1 MDGNWN
7 SNISS
12 ANLLSLIS
20 DSLSDNKFSYS
31 DTLDILT
38 SAAFDGFSQTE
49 IEDLK
54 YMYSQDLF
62 ASEYVKNIT
71 YNVIFTNE
79 ANKYWWGGTKEID
92 NLVTLGNASS
102 NTSQTQANL
111 LIDKWFLGKDLP
123 MPISGGDT
131 ANPAASSGKYDYG
144 TITGDLFTNGIT
156 ALDVNQ
162 GSAGTCYLIA
172 SMESIAAL
180 NPSIIENAFIDNK
193 NETYGVRFFY
203 NGEPIY
209 VTVNKDIPITSWG
222 SIAYA
227 GNKTKDL
234 SGEAWASLLEK
245 AYVQANAQVNL
256 KYSGDWTN
264 SATTEYHNSY
274 KLLEG
279 GLAYTLG
286 QLSGDSY
293 DLFAYGNWSWP
304 GDYNTLTKEKDP
316 SKIKQTLIDA
326 LEQGGIGW
334 IASWG
339 ASYRGNGQLLTSKQS
354 GSKQELV
361 AGHAFALH
369 GYDADT
375 DTFIISN
382 PWTESS
388 AWSSYNTTFKLP
400 IDFFWS
406 SHFDPL
412 IGITN
417 PKTVS
422 TDFTYNIATNSASAD
437 TALRE
442 GNLIEVTITRDS
454 AGQESTVYVSTAHQ
468 STSSGDFVE
477 LSKKSITFERDEL
490 VKTIEISTLV
500 DNLSEETESFALNL
514 YKGQASVTADASASS
529 YIKNVDNTS
538 YVYSLSSNGS
548 EVMDT
553 VIEGSDIIL
562 TITRDGSGSA
572 STVYLSTNNLTA
584 SSDDVGQLVYHP
596 IQFLAKETFKTINL
610 STYEDAK
617 DEGLETVE
625 FQLYDGPAQ
634 LTPIASKTI
643 SIKDAWSPEF
653 NYLIYSDAS
662 SEENA
667 VSEGSK
673 ITFNVIRSGSGSAST
688 AYLKTFFN
696 NAMSTDLVDAN
707 NLELH
712 FAANETI
719 KTFTVTVTED
729 LWLETTESFG
739 YYVYN
744 SETTDTPDSKG
755 IAFIKDKVFDE
766 FEYTLSSN
774 NSTNLSVDEGSS
786 FNLNITRDGDGSASE
801 VYISTRHG
809 TTTSSDYDTVD
820 KQKITFNQKDT
831 VKTVEIQT
839 FGDDVED
846 DEIFWIDLYLNEN
859 DLDPAYS
866 IKVNL
871 NDVQKTQDFDYQ
883 VSNAVINEGDAANFT
898 ITRDGSG
905 EASTVWVAT
914 SHASADGNDYEVLEL
929 TSLTFSAKETEKS
942 LSINT
947 FQDSSIEGAEPEYF
961 WLDLYKDKSDYQN
974 GDYAAYGYA
983 DINDISA
990 QNTPSYTYSISNE
1003 SDDTVA
1009 EGGDAKFTITRSA
1022 SGSLSTIYLKT
1033 IDGTADASD
1042 YESLPIT
1049 EVIFNEKEITKTV
1062 SINTYTDSISE
1073 NSEYFYIELYDSVSD
1088 ANAGAYNT
1096 WHYSYIADGSGSDS
1110 VAYTY
1115 SVDSVN
1121 VAEGETA
1128 TFTIT
1133 RDGSGTSSTVYVN
1146 TSEYTADQSDLNF
1159 LNAQTVTFAEG
1170 ETSKSVSIDTYTDGV
1185 EEGDEYFYL
1194 DVFASQVDAQDGWN
1208 YIAWGEG
1215 TITDDNSSDDDAY
1228 TYYTLASPRIASNT
1242 DQVKTPGTTFYGH
1255 DGSEFQNAYAFAVL
1269 KSDGTLDIWGDVNN
1283 GGDASSVSSNLSS
1296 VEAIYSNQKSFAAQ
1310 KTDGSVIVWGNP
1322 DAGGDLGAAA
1332 SKLNGEIDVTNVAST
1347 KSAYAA
1353 LREDGSVVTWGSPGA
1368 GGNFT
1373 EAESRN
1379 DIVKL
1384 YSNSNAFAALSS
1396 AGEII
1401 TWGQSAFGGDGNP
1414 TGQVASEIFIDIF
1427 STASAFAAIK
1437 SDGSVFTW
1445 GNAIDGGD
1453 SSLVAEEL
1461 NGAVDITSISSTTSA
1476 FAALKSDGSV
1486 VTWGNFSSGGNSSSI
1501 SSDLDGKVSVS
1512 EIFSTDYAFAALRSD
1527 GSVITWGDPVMGGN
1541 TSSISNALN
1550 GDNPVTSI
1558 YANST
1563 SFLAIHQ
1570 DSTITTWGL
1579 SMYGGDSSSVTE
1591 HFNSG
1596 KTINEVAVGQ
1606 TSYAVLF
1613 DDGNFVT
1620 WGDFSDDDSTRIE
1633 SLTQTT
1639 NAQTIS
1645 ANHSALYAIDQTGAI
1660 IAWGDLSEGGNYSVQ
1675 EGNNHTFTS
1684 KTVTRSGNAL
1694 SDVTLTYNIEGS
1706 ESNYSTVDGEN
1717 SIQISAS
1724 SSGTLTAEF
1733 TYSPDIKAITS
1744 QDALETLRL
1753 SVGMTTQS
1761 GTSSAFDFIAADF
1774 NRDGKVTS
1782 ADALSILKY
1791 SVGLPTE
1798 EQATWKFLDPSA
1810 NYSDINRL
1818 NTNTSEGIN
1827 FENLSTDT
1835 EVIMTG
1841 ILIGDVNDS
1850 YSSAIA

>member
-256 KYSGDWTN
+256 KYKGDWTN

-562 TITRDGSGSA
+562 TITRDDSGSA

-883 VSNAVINEGDAANFT
+883 VSNVVINEGDAANFT

-1194 DVFASQVDAQDGWN
+1194 DVFASQVDAQDGSN

>member
-256 KYSGDWTN
+256 KYKGDWTN

-562 TITRDGSGSA
+562 TITRDDSGSA

-883 VSNAVINEGDAANFT
+883 VSNVVINEGDAANFT

-983 DINDISA
+983 DIIDISA

-1194 DVFASQVDAQDGWN
+1194 DVFASQVDAQDGSN

>member
-172 SMESIAAL
+172 SMESFAAL

-361 AGHAFALH
+361 GGHAFALH

-500 DNLSEETESFALNL
+500 DNLNEETESFALNL

-584 SSDDVGQLVYHP
+584 SSDDVGQLAYHP

-871 NDVQKTQDFDYQ
+871 NDV
-883 VSNAVINEGDAANFT
+883 
-898 ITRDGSG
+898 
-905 EASTVWVAT
+905 
-914 SHASADGNDYEVLEL
+914 
-929 TSLTFSAKETEKS
+929 
-942 LSINT
+942 
-947 FQDSSIEGAEPEYF
+947 
-961 WLDLYKDKSDYQN
+961 
-974 GDYAAYGYA
+974 
-983 DINDISA
+983 
-990 QNTPSYTYSISNE
+990 
-1003 SDDTVA
+1003 
-1009 EGGDAKFTITRSA
+1009 
-1022 SGSLSTIYLKT
+1022 
-1033 IDGTADASD
+1033 
-1042 YESLPIT
+1042 
-1049 EVIFNEKEITKTV
+1049 
-1062 SINTYTDSISE
+1062 
-1073 NSEYFYIELYDSVSD
+1073 
-1088 ANAGAYNT
+1088 
-1096 WHYSYIADGSGSDS
+1096 
-1110 VAYTY
+1110 
-1115 SVDSVN
+1115 
-1121 VAEGETA
+1121 
-1128 TFTIT
+1128 
-1133 RDGSGTSSTVYVN
+1133 
-1146 TSEYTADQSDLNF
+1146 
-1159 LNAQTVTFAEG
+1159 
-1170 ETSKSVSIDTYTDGV
+1170 
-1185 EEGDEYFYL
+1185 
-1194 DVFASQVDAQDGWN
+1194 
-1208 YIAWGEG
+1208 
-1215 TITDDNSSDDDAY
+1215 
-1228 TYYTLASPRIASNT
+1228 
-1242 DQVKTPGTTFYGH
+1242 
-1255 DGSEFQNAYAFAVL
+1255 
-1269 KSDGTLDIWGDVNN
+1269 
-1283 GGDASSVSSNLSS
+1283 
-1296 VEAIYSNQKSFAAQ
+1296 
-1310 KTDGSVIVWGNP
+1310 
-1322 DAGGDLGAAA
+1322 
-1332 SKLNGEIDVTNVAST
+1332 
-1347 KSAYAA
+1347 
-1353 LREDGSVVTWGSPGA
+1353 
-1368 GGNFT
+1368 
-1373 EAESRN
+1373 
-1379 DIVKL
+1379 
-1384 YSNSNAFAALSS
+1384 
-1396 AGEII
+1396 
-1401 TWGQSAFGGDGNP
+1401 
-1414 TGQVASEIFIDIF
+1414 
-1427 STASAFAAIK
+1427 
-1437 SDGSVFTW
+1437 
-1445 GNAIDGGD
+1445 
-1453 SSLVAEEL
+1453 
-1461 NGAVDITSISSTTSA
+1461 
-1476 FAALKSDGSV
+1476 
-1486 VTWGNFSSGGNSSSI
+1486 
-1501 SSDLDGKVSVS
+1501 
-1512 EIFSTDYAFAALRSD
+1512 
-1527 GSVITWGDPVMGGN
+1527 
-1541 TSSISNALN
+1541 
-1550 GDNPVTSI
+1550 
-1558 YANST
+1558 
-1563 SFLAIHQ
+1563 
-1570 DSTITTWGL
+1570 
-1579 SMYGGDSSSVTE
+1579 
-1591 HFNSG
+1591 
-1596 KTINEVAVGQ
+1596 
-1606 TSYAVLF
+1606 
-1613 DDGNFVT
+1613 
-1620 WGDFSDDDSTRIE
+1620 
-1633 SLTQTT
+1633 
-1639 NAQTIS
+1639 
-1645 ANHSALYAIDQTGAI
+1645 
-1660 IAWGDLSEGGNYSVQ
+1660 
-1675 EGNNHTFTS
+1675 
-1684 KTVTRSGNAL
+1684 
-1694 SDVTLTYNIEGS
+1694 
-1706 ESNYSTVDGEN
+1706 
-1717 SIQISAS
+1717 
-1724 SSGTLTAEF
+1724 
-1733 TYSPDIKAITS
+1733 
-1744 QDALETLRL
+1744 
-1753 SVGMTTQS
+1753 
-1761 GTSSAFDFIAADF
+1761 
-1774 NRDGKVTS
+1774 
-1782 ADALSILKY
+1782 
-1791 SVGLPTE
+1791 
-1798 EQATWKFLDPSA
+1798 
-1810 NYSDINRL
+1810 
-1818 NTNTSEGIN
+1818 
-1827 FENLSTDT
+1827 
-1835 EVIMTG
+1835 
-1841 ILIGDVNDS
+1841 
-1850 YSSAIA
+1850 